1 MQALDVERPREEL
14 DFEAAKT
21 FTLETQVKT
30 YFHSGLT
37 SGAKVHQ
44 ESINGKYTKVES
56 GALILFD
63 GSKMHPQFDNVSTHT
78 SKHIPCLCSAVAEV
92 YLDNDAATTLTKLE
106 ATLASR
112 GIHGPRKDNQLIT
125 EFNKLL
131 EQHQPEIEEPFKS
144 RVKQMAEIAA
154 NYSSYSSP
162 CKNSLYVPA
171 HFTLLRDTVTVFTN
185 DKKPEETATL
195 TLDQACDA
203 NELELAAAE
212 DEDEEDAGVRPI
224 PVGVSES
231 VVSESSS
238 SSSSSSSNSSSS
250 SSNSPDES
258 RKRMTRWAST
268 SIPIREDETTATTT
282 KWAKNRVSKIRA
294 LGTELKVQ
302 VLNHLQYGTELR
314 PAAAPTS
321 HAGPVFWTLST
332 AIAVVGG
339 LASLFGIAGSFCRL
353 SGTI

>member
-1 MQALDVERPREEL
+1 MQALDDERPREEL

-92 YLDNDAATTLTKLE
+92 YLGNDAATTLTKLE

-112 GIHGPRKDNQLIT
+112 AIHGPRKDKELID
-125 EFNKLL
+125 EFNMLL

-185 DKKPEETATL
+185 DKKTEETATL
-195 TLDQACDA
+195 TLDEACDA

-212 DEDEEDAGVRPI
+212 DEDEEDAAVRPN
-224 PVGVSES
+224 PVGIIDS
-231 VVSESSS
+231 VASNSSS
-238 SSSSSSSNSSSS
+238 SSSSSSPAK
-250 SSNSPDES
+250 SP
-258 RKRMTRWAST
+258 KRMTRWAST
-268 SIPIREDETTATTT
+268 SIPIREDETTATAT
-282 KWAKNRVSKIRA
+282 KRAKDRVSKIRA
-294 LGTELKVQ
+294 LGSELKVQ
-302 VLNHLQYGTELR
+302 VLNHLQYGTEPR
-314 PAAAPTS
+314 PPAAPTA

-353 SGTI
+353 GGTI